1 MLSRKALIG
10 AGWTVSS
17 RLSGRAIDFVTI
29 LVLARVLTPEDFGLI
44 ALATTLISILD
55 TILEAPLSQALTR
68 LRVLERAHFDTA
80 FTLGLLRGLAISV
93 VVLVAAWPF
102 AAVFH
107 DPRLVGLV
115 ALLALGP
122 VARSL
127 YSPAMV
133 VFVRELRLGRAFTAD
148 TCGKVVAAVS
158 AITLSHLGVGYWAIA
173 ASSVISAVVPT
184 VISYFLAP
192 YRPRLTLAKFADFA
206 SFLGW
211 FSCSQIVSAIN
222 YQIDRVMLGAFV
234 SKADLGRYTMA
245 GDLAVLPTQS
255 FVGPAMQP
263 LMAAFS
269 SIIDDQARVRS
280 AYLRASRFT
289 MMLALPICV
298 GMSLTADLLVSVLL
312 GPQWSQTA
320 VYLRWLALATALSAY
335 VQPLY
340 SLALALNKA
349 KVMFKWNLIQL
360 FVSSTLIAAGLYWF
374 SLMGAVMARGAVSVI
389 MFIVTL
395 AVAKEVAGIRILN
408 ELGNLWR
415 PTVACAVMAGVVLL
429 LRTKVDLALSNAVLE
444 LGLVGAVGAAT
455 YAAALFICGFR
466 FKL

>member
-1 MLSRKALIG
+1 MG

-17 RLSGRAIDFVTI
+17 RLSGRAIDFLTV
-29 LVLARVLTPEDFGLI
+29 LVLARVLTPADFGLI
-44 ALATTLISILD
+44 ALATTMISIMD

-68 LRVLERAHFDTA
+68 LRVLERSHFDTA
-80 FTLGLLRGLAISV
+80 FTLGLIRGLAISL
-93 VVLVAAWPF
+93 VVLVVAWPF
-102 AAVFH
+102 AMIFH

-115 ALLALGP
+115 ALLAVGP
-122 VARSL
+122 AARSL

-133 VFVRELRLGRAFTAD
+133 VFVRNLRLGRAFSAD
-148 TCGKVVAAVS
+148 ICGKIVAAS
-158 AITLSHLGVGYWAIA
+158 TAITLSHLGVGYWAIA

-184 VISYFLAP
+184 IISYFLAP
-192 YRPRLTLAKFADFA
+192 YRPRLTLEKFADFA

-211 FSCSQIVSAIN
+211 FSCSQIIAAIN

-234 SKADLGRYTMA
+234 SKTDLGRYTMA

-269 SIIDDQARVRS
+269 SIIDDQERVRS

-289 MMLALPICV
+289 MMAVLPICV
-298 GMSLTADLLVSVLL
+298 GMSLTADLAVSVLL
-312 GPQWSQTA
+312 GPQWGQTA

-340 SLALALNKA
+340 SLALALNRA
-349 KVMFKWNLIQL
+349 KIIFKINLIEL
-360 FVSSTLIAAGLYWF
+360 FVRSTLIAAGLYWF
-374 SLMGAVMARGAVSVI
+374 SLMGAVIARGAVSVI

-395 AVAKEVAGIRILN
+395 AVAKDVAGIRILR
-408 ELGNLWR
+408 ELHNLWR
-415 PTVACAVMAGVVLL
+415 PALACAVMAAVVHL
-429 LRTKVDLALSNAVLE
+429 LRLKIDLAQSNPILE
-444 LGLVGAVGAAT
+444 LGLIGAVGAAT
-455 YAAALFICGFR
+455 YAVALLAAGFR

>member
-1 MLSRKALIG
+1 MLSRKALMG

-17 RLSGRAIDFVTI
+17 RLSGRAIDFVTV
-29 LVLARVLTPEDFGLI
+29 LVLARVLTPADFGLI

-55 TILEAPLSQALTR
+55 TILEVPLSQALTR
-68 LRVLERAHFDTA
+68 LKVLERAHFDTA
-80 FTLGLLRGLAISV
+80 FTLGLMRGLALSV

-102 AAVFH
+102 ATFFH

-115 ALLALGP
+115 ALLAMGP
-122 VARSL
+122 AARSL

-133 VFVRELRLGRAFTAD
+133 VFVRELRLGRAFSAD
-148 TCGKVVAAVS
+148 ICGKVVAASS

-173 ASSVISAVVPT
+173 ASSVISAVLPT

-192 YRPRLTLAKFADFA
+192 YRPRLSLAKFADFS

-211 FSCSQIVSAIN
+211 FSCSQIVAAIN
-222 YQIDRVMLGAFV
+222 YQVDRVMLGSFV

-269 SIIDDQARVRS
+269 TIIDDQERVRG
-280 AYLRASRFT
+280 AYLKASRFT
-289 MMLALPICV
+289 MMTVLPICV
-298 GMSLTADLLVSVLL
+298 GMSLTADLAVSVLL

-335 VQPLY
+335 IQPLA
-340 SLALALNKA
+340 SLALALNRP
-349 KVMFKWNLIQL
+349 KVIFQINLIDL
-360 FVSSTLIAAGLYWF
+360 VMRSALIAAGLYWF
-374 SLMGAVMARGAVSVI
+374 SLMGAVVARGIASVI
-389 MFIVTL
+389 MFIVML
-395 AVAKEVAGIRILN
+395 VVAKEVAGIRILR

-415 PTVACAVMAGVVLL
+415 PTLACAVMAIVVHL
-429 LRTKVDLALSNAVLE
+429 LRVKVDLALSNPVLE
-444 LGLVGAVGAAT
+444 LGLIGAVGAVT
-455 YAAALFICGFR
+455 YAAALLAAGFR